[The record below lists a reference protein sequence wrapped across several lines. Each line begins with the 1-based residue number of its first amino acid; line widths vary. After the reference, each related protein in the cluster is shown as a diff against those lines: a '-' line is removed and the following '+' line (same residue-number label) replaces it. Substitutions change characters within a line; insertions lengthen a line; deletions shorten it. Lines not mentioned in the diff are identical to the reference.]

1 MGKRMLSLFGILVL
15 VLSIPV
21 SAAQVRAISTTPS
34 LSFDGTQANCTVS
47 IYANNSS
54 EKISAIVKLWNG
66 STCLK
71 TWSASG
77 TGSLSFYQTATVKK
91 GQTYKLEVS
100 YSVTDETRFCMYS
113 GKFFTGREK
122 RFCH

>member
-1 MGKRMLSLFGILVL
+1 MAKRVSSMFAVLVL

-21 SAAQVRAISTTPS
+21 SAAQIRAISTTPS

-47 IYANNSS
+47 IYANNNS
-54 EKISAIVKLWNG
+54 EKISATVKLWNG

-71 TWSASG
+71 TWSTSG
-77 TGSLSFYQTATVKK
+77 TGSLSFYKTATVKK

-100 YSVTDETRFCMYS
+100 YSVAGVSKTPVSVSAKC
-113 GKFFTGREK
+113 
-122 RFCH
+122 